1 MLQGCTASRRICTAR
16 DKERKMSDRR
26 PQDLDIKQSVKD
38 VFFTRNEYKLVTDYV
53 IQDGRKHPFAVLV
66 PGGGYSMVCSF
77 IEGVPIARKLNAK
90 GISAF
95 IVYYRVRKKA
105 AFPNPMDDLA
115 RGVREILKNADK
127 YDIDPEKY
135 SIWGASAGGHLVG
148 SFGTDNMGYLKYG
161 LPKQGALVLAYPVIT
176 LDPKYT
182 HMGTRNNLIGK
193 NGSKE
198 MEEMASIHKHV
209 FPQYP
214 DTYIWCGDADELVDP
229 ANTKMMKEALD
240 KSGVRSRCDIFPG
253 VAHGVGPGTDTNAEG
268 WIDKAVDFWFNK

>member
-1 MLQGCTASRRICTAR
+1 MAGRNPDVDSIQSLR
-16 DKERKMSDRR
+16 D
-26 PQDLDIKQSVKD
+26 I
-38 VFFTRNEYKLVTDYV
+38 FFAKNEYRLVTDFV
-53 IQDGRKHPFAVLV
+53 
-66 PGGGYSMVCSF
+66 M
-77 IEGVPIARKLNAK
+77 NAK

-95 IVYYRVRKKA
+95 ILYYRVRKKA

-161 LPKQGALVLAYPVIT
+161 LPKPGALVLAYPVIT

-214 DTYIWCGDADELVDP
+214 DT
-229 ANTKMMKEALD
+229 
-240 KSGVRSRCDIFPG
+240 
-253 VAHGVGPGTDTNAEG
+253 
-268 WIDKAVDFWFNK
+268 

>member
-1 MLQGCTASRRICTAR
+1 MAGRNPDVDSIQSL
-16 DKERKMSDRR
+16 K
-26 PQDLDIKQSVKD
+26 DIFLAK
-38 VFFTRNEYKLVTDYV
+38 NEYKLVTDYV

-95 IVYYRVRKKA
+95 ILYYRVRKKA

-115 RGVREILKNADK
+115 RGIREIFEKSDEYK
-127 YDIDPEKY
+127 VDIFNY
-135 SIWGASAGGHLVG
+135 SVWGASAGGHLAG
-148 SFGTDNMGYLKYG
+148 SFGTYNMGYLKYD
-161 LPKQGALVLAYPVIT
+161 LPKPGALVLAYPVIT

-229 ANTKMMKEALD
+229 INTKMMKEALD
-240 KSGVRSRCDIFPG
+240 ASGVRNRCDIFPG
-253 VAHGVGPGTDTNAEG
+253 VAHGVGPGTGTSAEG
-268 WIDKAVDFWFNK
+268 WIDEAVDFWLNKSI